1 MGVLY
6 GVVACGDFV
15 DAEFSGEVGLGFAD
29 YFACCGVD
37 EGYCC
42 CDEGVLVLGFDCS
55 AEFCVGGAEVYDLAG
70 LEVSADELGL
80 GEAECIDHAV
90 EDLFE
95 EDGFDFFDLGAE
107 GIECCSAGDDCL
119 TGVLHADAVEGDGL
133 LEVVE
138 VGLGVSEAGGYGEVD
153 GCFVVDGLADV
164 VYFFFLFCGHVVEG
178 VVDFC
183 AEGVIFLGGGI
194 CSDGAGTFVCD
205 DLHGCADLVGVVGYA
220 CGFFEC
226 GLGVSVNEG

>member
-1 MGVLY
+1 M
-6 GVVACGDFV
+6 
-15 DAEFSGEVGLGFAD
+15 
-29 YFACCGVD
+29 
-37 EGYCC
+37 
-42 CDEGVLVLGFDCS
+42 
-55 AEFCVGGAEVYDLAG
+55 
-70 LEVSADELGL
+70 
-80 GEAECIDHAV
+80 
-90 EDLFE
+90 
-95 EDGFDFFDLGAE
+95 
-107 GIECCSAGDDCL
+107 
-119 TGVLHADAVEGDGL
+119 
-133 LEVVE
+133 
-138 VGLGVSEAGGYGEVD
+138 D